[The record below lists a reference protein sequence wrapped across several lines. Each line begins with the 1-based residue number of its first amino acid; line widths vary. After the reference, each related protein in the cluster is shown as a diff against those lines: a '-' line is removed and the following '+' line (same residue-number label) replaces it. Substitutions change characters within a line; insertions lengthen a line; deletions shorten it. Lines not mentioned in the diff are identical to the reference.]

1 MSLSGTLHQPVKLLA
16 PMGGRRA
23 LRVKRGIIKN
33 PTLWILNS
41 VCVYGE
47 AVLFLATTMPVVDG

>member
-16 PMGGRRA
+16 PMCGRRA
-23 LRVKRGIIKN
+23 RRVKRGIIQN
-33 PTLWILNS
+33 PTLWILNP

-47 AVLFLATTMPVVDG
+47 AVLSPANTMPVVDG